1 MHNRTTTT
9 RRTVITLLAL
19 WVCLLTMILPPAP
32 ATLAQAVDPA
42 GALVEEGVEAA
53 NRQLFLP
60 LIANATADALVLEA
74 ETVAQNPAPVEP
86 QPDPTHVHD
95 DSHAH
100 DDYALAEAARQRNEP
115 PFVAP
120 ANAAATGPL
129 NVVGRWDAPVT
140 WPFVMATAA
149 NLPDGRIIAWGGNNA
164 RSFTGGA
171 STFAATWDP
180 ATGQFLSRNH
190 TDHSMFCA
198 IPTMLADGRVFVNGG
213 DGTRERTSLFDYRTN
228 AWTRVQNMSVGRWY
242 NGAVALPNGKVF
254 TLLGDPGGP
263 YPELWTPNVGWSLL
277 TGANLNNGILNF
289 TGYQSTWLPYLHLA
303 PNGLIFHAGPTTQ
316 MNWLNPTGNGSITNA
331 GLTNT

>member
-1 MHNRTTTT
+1 MFKSTLSV
-9 RRTVITLLAL
+9 RRKGMTLLAL
-19 WVCLLTMILPPAP
+19 WVCLLAMTLRPAP
-32 ATLAQAVDPA
+32 LLRAQAVDPA
-42 GALVEEGVEAA
+42 TPTTGETTDTATS
-53 NRQLFLP
+53 RHFFLP
-60 LIANATADALVLEA
+60 LVANVATSNTADTMLLPA
-74 ETVAQNPAPVEP
+74 EPQGQSPLPVEP
-86 QPDPTHVHD
+86 LPAATHVHD

-100 DDYALAEAARQRNEP
+100 DDYVLAEAARQRNEP

-129 NVVGRWDAPVT
+129 NVVGRWDPPVA

-171 STFAATWDP
+171 STFAAIWDP

-198 IPTMLADGRVFVNGG
+198 IPTMLEDGRVFVNGG

-254 TLLGDPGGP
+254 TMMGDPGGP
-263 YPELWTPNVGWSLL
+263 YPELWTPNQGWSLL
-277 TGANLNNGILNF
+277 TGANLNNGILNY

-303 PNGLIFHAGPTTQ
+303 PNGLLFHSGPTPQ
-316 MNWLNPTGNGSITNA
+316 MNWQTLSSE
-331 GLTNT
+331 